1 MYPGV
6 FPVCS
11 RELLFVAC
19 LVACGLGFQE
29 VPPGSVSKRLP
40 GRSGVHHR
48 PTMHQRRRDHQRA
61 ICENDNEF
69 IIDPQRNNADEF
81 INEPHVKTSKRS
93 SSIQNATM
101 QTQSST
107 SHM

>member
-19 LVACGLGFQE
+19 LVACGLGFQD
-29 VPPGSVSKRLP
+29 VPPGSVSEPLP
-40 GRSGVHHR
+40 GRSRVHYR
-48 PTMHQRRRDHQRA
+48 PTMHKRRRDHQRA
-61 ICENDNEF
+61 IYEL
-69 IIDPQRNNADEF
+69 
-81 INEPHVKTSKRS
+81 INEPYVKTSTRS